1 MLLLVYGNFE
11 KHHIEVETVIATLR
25 VTFGDIWATFHSII
39 WSHCLLYF
47 VWLRNLNEAC
57 IKNEAV

>member
-25 VTFGDIWATFHSII
+25 VTFGDIGATFQSII
-39 WSHCLLYF
+39 WSHC
-47 VWLRNLNEAC
+47 
-57 IKNEAV
+57 